1 MIENYQNSEPKKSSA
16 GQVALPF
23 NEEQFKDFI
32 VSLLGKPQTIS
43 KRFTGTFDIDKDN
56 LIALYQVLNQRINQQ
71 NDARLIQFRA
81 TISYDDNS
89 TVTLNGFDHLVN
101 YNETLPLVS
110 VSVHLTWQY
119 LLKFR
124 DKDSFEKQEI
134 SISFQTANDGNPVGS
149 MDEFYHPYRNTV
161 GFRIS
166 HTARTWGADIE
177 GLLSKHIKTITN
189 KDSKILDFFKYNDE
203 AIENLVTAFLFGI
216 TLIFSIIKTNEL
228 IDNTNPSILIKH
240 YGNLLFLFF
249 AIYILTR
256 FTVVILDKF
265 HLFSSP
271 SFVRLTQE
279 TEKYKLKKLKSYKM
293 KWVKYFGAIIV
304 SLLIG
309 VVSNILYKYLFV
321 I

>member
-1 MIENYQNSEPKKSSA
+1 MIENNQSSNPYQTTS

-32 VSLLGKPQTIS
+32 VSLLGKPQTIT

-56 LIALYQVLNQRINQQ
+56 LIALYQLLHQRINQQ
-71 NDARLIQFRA
+71 NDSRLIQFRA
-81 TISYDDNS
+81 TIYYDDNS

-134 SISFQTANDGNPVGS
+134 SISFQTSNDGNPVGS
-149 MDEFYHPYRNTV
+149 MDEFYHPYRNVV

-177 GLLSKHIKTITN
+177 GLLSKHINTITN
-189 KDSKILDFFKYNDE
+189 KDSKFLDFFKYNDD
-203 AIENLVTAFLFGI
+203 AVENIVSVFLFGI
-216 TLIFSIIKTNEL
+216 TLIFSISKTNQ
-228 IDNTNPSILIKH
+228 ILDVTDTSVLVKH
-240 YGNLLFLFF
+240 YGNLIFLFF
-249 AIYILTR
+249 GIYVLTR
-256 FTVVILDKF
+256 ITIVILERF
-265 HLFSSP
+265 EIFSSP
-271 SFVRLTQE
+271 SFVRLTKE
-279 TEKYKLKKLKSYKM
+279 TEKHKIKKLKSYKRR
-293 KWVKYFGAIIV
+293 WAKYFGTIIL
-304 SLLIG
+304 SLIIG
-309 VVSNILYKYLFV
+309 ILSNVLYKFLFV
-321 I
+321 Q